1 MPRIEPPKRNPLW
14 IRAIFFLCRRMY
26 GRTFMPLQ
34 VAAHVPRF
42 MIPFLMTN
50 AFAHG
55 RGTLAEEIRLLAMQL
70 VGEINQCSWCID
82 YGRSLT
88 PKALYDKV
96 RHLQQFATYSG
107 FSEPSA
113 PLLRIRATQT
123 PVDVSD
129 ETFAELRRLL
139 RAPDRR
145 ADLRRRHRE
154 LLQSRQR
161 SAGRRGRGLL
171 CHPRSLTATRTRR
184 GRAPEMQT
192 PRLRVSA
199 SPR

>member
-55 RGTLAEEIRLLAMQL
+55 RGTLPEEIRLLAMQL

-96 RHLQQFATYSG
+96 RHLQQFATYG
-107 FSEPSA
+107 EFSEPERA
-113 PLLRIRATQT
+113 ALRYAFEATQT

-129 ETFAELRRLL
+129 ETFAELRRHYSEPQIVELTFAVAIENFFN
-139 RAPDRR
+139 RVNAPLGVE
-145 ADLRRRHRE
+145 AEGFCAIPDLSYRGDAEAQR
-154 LLQSRQR
+154 QS
-161 SAGRRGRGLL
+161 A
-171 CHPRSLTATRTRR
+171 
-184 GRAPEMQT
+184 
-192 PRLRVSA
+192 
-199 SPR
+199 

>member
-1 MPRIEPPKRNPLW
+1 MPRIEPPKRNPWW
-14 IRAIFFLCRRMY
+14 IRTIFFLCRRMY

-55 RGTLAEEIRLLAMQL
+55 RGTLSDDTRLLAMQL

-88 PKALYDKV
+88 PKALLDKV
-96 RHLQQFATYSG
+96 QHLRQFATYNG
-107 FSEPSA
+107 FSDAERA
-113 PLLRIRATQT
+113 ALRYAYEATQT

-129 ETFAELRRLL
+129 ATFAALRQHYSEPQIVELTFAVAIENFFNRVN
-139 RAPDRR
+139 APLGVEAEGFCAIPDLSQRGD
-145 ADLRRRHRE
+145 ADAQR
-154 LLQSRQR
+154 QS
-161 SAGRRGRGLL
+161 A
-171 CHPRSLTATRTRR
+171 
-184 GRAPEMQT
+184 
-192 PRLRVSA
+192 
-199 SPR
+199 

>member
-14 IRAIFFLCRRMY
+14 IRAIFFLCRRIY

-55 RGTLAEEIRLLAMQL
+55 SGTLPEEIRLLAMQL

-88 PKALYDKV
+88 PKALYGKV
-96 RHLQQFATYSG
+96 RHLHQFATYSG
-107 FSEPSA
+107 FSEPERA
-113 PLLRIRATQT
+113 ALRYAFEATQT

-129 ETFAELRRLL
+129 ETFAELRRHYSDQIVELTFAVAIENFFN
-139 RAPDRR
+139 RVNAPLGVEAEGFCAIPDLSYRD
-145 ADLRRRHRE
+145 ADAQR
-154 LLQSRQR
+154 QS
-161 SAGRRGRGLL
+161 A
-171 CHPRSLTATRTRR
+171 
-184 GRAPEMQT
+184 
-192 PRLRVSA
+192 
-199 SPR
+199 

>member
-14 IRAIFFLCRRMY
+14 IRAIFLLCRRMY

-107 FSEPSA
+107 FSDPERA
-113 PLLRIRATQT
+113 ALRYAFEATQT

-129 ETFAELRRLL
+129 QTFAELRRHYSEPQIVELTFAVAIENFFN
-139 RAPDRR
+139 RVNAPLGVE
-145 ADLRRRHRE
+145 AEGFCAIPDLSYRGDAEAQR
-154 LLQSRQR
+154 QS
-161 SAGRRGRGLL
+161 A
-171 CHPRSLTATRTRR
+171 
-184 GRAPEMQT
+184 
-192 PRLRVSA
+192 
-199 SPR
+199 

>member
-55 RGTLAEEIRLLAMQL
+55 RGTLPEEIRLLAMQL

-107 FSEPSA
+107 FSEPERA
-113 PLLRIRATQT
+113 ALRYAFEATQT

-129 ETFAELRRLL
+129 QTFAELRRHYAEPQIVELTFAVAIENFFN
-139 RAPDRR
+139 RVNAPLGVE
-145 ADLRRRHRE
+145 AEGFCAVPDLSYRGDAEAHR
-154 LLQSRQR
+154 QS
-161 SAGRRGRGLL
+161 A
-171 CHPRSLTATRTRR
+171 
-184 GRAPEMQT
+184 
-192 PRLRVSA
+192 
-199 SPR
+199 